1 MTDEIKKLDENE
13 LVALVSG
20 YVNQST
26 VFQENVLSK
35 QMAEG
40 NRYYYGQNFG
50 NEKSDSSKVVSRDV
64 ADAIDWIMPSLMNI
78 FGDGEKVV
86 EFEPFNADDAE
97 EAKQATDYINYIYNN
112 RNNGFLI
119 TYQWFKDALLNKN
132 GIVKHY
138 WEFKEEVTFDFYT
151 GLGHEELE
159 LLLAEDDIELL
170 EQTVTADNLFDVK
183 ISKKKMTGE
192 VKVENVPP
200 EEFLI
205 NAEARSIAEADF
217 VAHRRLVTKSDL
229 RALGF
234 SEDDLADI
242 SF

>member
-119 TYQWFKDALLNKN
+119 TYQWFKDALLNKD

-138 WEFKEEVTFDFYT
+138 
-151 GLGHEELE
+151 
-159 LLLAEDDIELL
+159 
-170 EQTVTADNLFDVK
+170 
-183 ISKKKMTGE
+183 
-192 VKVENVPP
+192 
-200 EEFLI
+200 
-205 NAEARSIAEADF
+205 
-217 VAHRRLVTKSDL
+217 
-229 RALGF
+229 
-234 SEDDLADI
+234 
-242 SF
+242 